1 MMLSIE
7 NLSSDASEQEVS
19 RLFASYGKVLSI
31 KLSLGSLHSKYP
43 GHGIVEIEGDQ
54 AKSIVA
60 VLDRC
65 LFKGTIL
72 RVKEFSGLDPVAA
85 PVDRSPQGSAPTVD
99 DRNNRSHNT
108 LRVVSVEQLGDSES
122 GLSDEWCRYTI
133 RSGASCITGLRRGSI
148 AEVKQYAEDSIEA
161 FNQRNMLKS
170 GMSQAWSSRTRK

>member
-31 KLSLGSLHSKYP
+31 KLSLGPLHSKYP
-43 GHGIVEIEGDQ
+43 GHGIVEIDGDH

-72 RVKEFSGLDPVAA
+72 RVKESSRSDAAA
-85 PVDRSPQGSAPTVD
+85 PPAGRTPQGPAPTVD

-108 LRVVSVEQLGDSES
+108 LRVVSVERLRDSES

-133 RSGASCITGLRRGSI
+133 KSGASCITGLRRGSI
-148 AEVKQYAEDSIEA
+148 ADVKQYAEDAIEA